1 MKMKKISFL
10 ISILLM
16 GLTACNDWLEEHPK
30 SVAAETF
37 YNTTKE
43 ADAAVLAPLEKLR
56 LGFMISY
63 PGMMETFADYAYGRG
78 SWASN
83 SDYQGLDTQNQT
95 RTNEVWSGLYQSIRD
110 CNIAIQ
116 QLPNASD
123 MTETQINAY
132 LGELRFIRAFDY
144 FQVVRMWNGGPLR
157 TEENMAEFNQPKVD
171 AATLYDFIVKDLL
184 FAVEHAPEKARLA
197 STPSR
202 YAAASLLSQVYLQL
216 GKYEESFKYAKQVVD
231 SGTYSLVSVAASAD
245 FDNVFGANLQTSSEE
260 IFYMKSYNKN
270 SGWGQGWAYVMFCAH
285 PSAVV
290 NGEKM
295 HGVGGW
301 YGIYATTENELISKW
316 EVEDLRKD
324 YNLLKHDFGMGD
336 NTHLLSKYHDP
347 QAKDAGGAGNDFPLI
362 RYPDIL
368 LVYAETAARLNNGPT
383 ADAMEKLNVIH
394 RRAYGYDPNSP
405 SPVDFKLADYATL
418 DKFMDLLI
426 REQMYECFNE
436 AKRWFFLQRL
446 GIAKEQI
453 KKIKGIDVA
462 DKHMLFPIPTT
473 EFDYNEAMDPNTD
486 QNPGY

>member
-1 MKMKKISFL
+1 MKKLSIL
-10 ISILLM
+10 IGILLM

-30 SVAAETF
+30 AVAAETF
-37 YNTTKE
+37 YNTPDE
-43 ADAAVLAPLEKLR
+43 IGAAVLASLQKIHD
-56 LGFMISY
+56 GFQMSY
-63 PGMMETFADYAYGRG
+63 PGLLETFADYAYGRG

-83 SDYQGLDTQNQT
+83 SEYQGLNSQNQT
-95 RTNEVWSGLYQSIRD
+95 RTNFVWNGLYKSIRD
-110 CNIAIQ
+110 CNIALE
-116 QLPNASD
+116 QLPNASE
-123 MTETQINAY
+123 MTEAQINAY
-132 LGELRFIRAFDY
+132 QGELRFIRAFDY

-157 TEENMAEFNQPKVD
+157 TEENMKEFNQPKAD
-171 AATLYDFIVKDLL
+171 AATLYDFIIKDLL
-184 FAVEHAPEKARLA
+184 FAVEYAPEKARLA
-197 STPSR
+197 GTPSR

-231 SGTYSLVSVAASAD
+231 SGMYALVPVSQSSD
-245 FDNVFGANLQTSSEE
+245 FDKVFGPNLQTSSEE
-260 IFYMKSYNKN
+260 IFYMKSENQT
-270 SGWGQGWAYVMFCAH
+270 GTWANGCEYVMFCSH
-285 PSAVV
+285 PSAV
-290 NGEKM
+290 
-295 HGVGGW
+295 
-301 YGIYATTENELISKW
+301 
-316 EVEDLRKD
+316 
-324 YNLLKHDFGMGD
+324 
-336 NTHLLSKYHDP
+336 
-347 QAKDAGGAGNDFPLI
+347 AGNDFPLI
-362 RYPDIL
+362 RYPDVL

-383 ADAMEKLNVIH
+383 ADAMEKLNIIH

-426 REQMYECFNE
+426 QEQMYECFNE

>member
-1 MKMKKISFL
+1 MKKISFL
-10 ISILLM
+10 IGILLM
-16 GLTACNDWLEEHPK
+16 GLTSCNDWLEEHPK

-56 LGFMISY
+56 EGFMISY
-63 PGMMETFADYAYGRG
+63 PGMLECFADYAYGRG

-83 SDYQGLDTQNQT
+83 SDYKGLDTQNQT
-95 RTNEVWSGLYQSIRD
+95 RTNEVWSGLYKSIRD

-123 MTETQINAY
+123 MTEEQINAY

-171 AATLYDFIVKDLL
+171 AATLYDYIVKDLL

-197 STPSR
+197 STPCKN
-202 YAAASLLSQVYLQL
+202 AAASLLSQVYLQL

-231 SGTYSLVSVAASAD
+231 SGMYSLVQVAASAD

-270 SGWGQGWAYVMFCAH
+270 SGWGQGWAYVMLCSH
-285 PSAVV
+285 PSAMV

-301 YGIYATTENELISKW
+301 YGVYASSESELINKW
-316 EVEDLRKD
+316 DIDDLRKD

-336 NTHLLSKYHDP
+336 NTYLLSKYHDP
-347 QAKDAGGAGNDFPLI
+347 EAKDAGGAGNDFPLI
-362 RYPDIL
+362 RYPDVL

-383 ADAMEKLNVIH
+383 ADAMEKLNIIH

-426 REQMYECFNE
+426 QEQMYECFNE

>member
-1 MKMKKISFL
+1 MIG
-10 ISILLM
+10 ILLM
-16 GLTACNDWLEEHPK
+16 GLTSCNDWLEEHPK

-56 LGFMISY
+56 EGFMISY
-63 PGMMETFADYAYGRG
+63 PGMLECFADYAYGRG

-83 SDYQGLDTQNQT
+83 SDYKGLDTQNQT
-95 RTNEVWSGLYQSIRD
+95 RTNEVWSGLYKSIRD

-123 MTETQINAY
+123 MTEEQINAY

-157 TEENMAEFNQPKVD
+157 TEENMKEFNQPKAD

-184 FAVEHAPEKARLA
+184 FAVEYAPEKARLA
-197 STPSR
+197 GTPSR

-231 SGTYSLVSVAASAD
+231 SGMYSLVQVATSAD
-245 FDNVFGANLQTSSEE
+245 FDKVFGPNLQTSSEE
-260 IFYMKSYNKN
+260 IFYMKSENQT
-270 SGWGQGWAYVMFCAH
+270 GTWANGCEYVMFCSH
-285 PSAVV
+285 PSAV
-290 NGEKM
+290 
-295 HGVGGW
+295 
-301 YGIYATTENELISKW
+301 
-316 EVEDLRKD
+316 
-324 YNLLKHDFGMGD
+324 
-336 NTHLLSKYHDP
+336 
-347 QAKDAGGAGNDFPLI
+347 AGNDFPLI
-362 RYPDIL
+362 RYPDVL

-383 ADAMEKLNVIH
+383 ADAMEKLNIIH

-426 REQMYECFNE
+426 QEQMYECFNE